1 MRVLLPYRPPYDW
14 PAITRF
20 LALRAIPGLETAT
33 NERYA
38 RVVESGG
45 QIGWMEVTNEP
56 GESALNVAIHLPK
69 GDVAPDILPRV
80 RHLFDLDTDP
90 AAVAA
95 VLARD
100 RVLAPMIE
108 ARPGLRVPGAWDGF
122 ELAVRAVLGQQ
133 ITVKAATRLAGKL
146 VDAIGAPVARPL
158 EAPDL
163 THTFPHPERFKTG
176 AIAALGMPRSRAATL
191 AGIAAASL
199 ADPLLFDGARDLD
212 SAVAHLRM
220 LPGIGEWTAQYI
232 AMRAL
237 RQSDA
242 FLAGDVAL
250 QRLLAIDGRR
260 PTAQALLARAEAWRP
275 WRAYAVLHVWT
286 SGAEAAK

>member
-1 MRVLLPYRPPYDW
+1 VRVLLPYRPPYDW
-14 PAITRF
+14 RAITRF
-20 LALRAIPGLETAT
+20 LALRAIPGLEAVTD
-33 NERYA
+33 ERYT

-45 QIGWMEVTNEP
+45 KVGWIEVTND
-56 GESALNVAIHLPK
+56 GDQSALNVAIHLPK
-69 GDVAPDILPRV
+69 GKGAANILARV
-80 RHLFDLDTDP
+80 RHLFDLDMDP
-90 AAVAA
+90 AAVAS

-100 RVLAPMIE
+100 RVLALMVE

-146 VDAIGAPVARPL
+146 VDALGAPVAEPL
-158 EAPDL
+158 GEPGL
-163 THTFPHPERFKTG
+163 THTFPHPERFETDT
-176 AIAALGMPRSRAATL
+176 IAALGMPRSRAATL
-191 AGIAAASL
+191 AGIAAASIR
-199 ADPLLFDGARDLD
+199 DPGLFDAARDLD
-212 SAVAHLRM
+212 SAVAHLRE

-237 RQSDA
+237 RKSDA

-250 QRLLAIDGRR
+250 QRLLAIGGRR
-260 PTAQALLARAEAWRP
+260 PTAQDLLTRAEAWRP

-286 SGAEAAK
+286 SGADAG

>member
-14 PAITRF
+14 EAIVRF
-20 LALRAIPGLETAT
+20 LALRAIPGLEAVTDESYT
-33 NERYA
+33 

-45 QIGWMEVTNEP
+45 KAGWIEVTNEADQ
-56 GESALNVAIHLPK
+56 SALKVTIHLPRSK
-69 GDVAPDILPRV
+69 GVPDLLARV

-90 AAVAA
+90 AAVAS

-100 RVLAPMIE
+100 RVLAPLVK

-146 VDAIGAPVARPL
+146 VDALGAPVAEPL
-158 EAPDL
+158 EAPGL
-163 THTFPHPERFKTG
+163 THTFPHPERFETNT
-176 AIAALGMPRSRAATL
+176 IAALGMPRNRAAAL
-191 AGIAAASL
+191 AGIAAATRS
-199 ADPLLFDGARDLD
+199 DSRLFDADRDLE
-212 SAVAHLRM
+212 SAVAHLRQ

-237 RQSDA
+237 RKSDA

-250 QRLLAIDGRR
+250 QRLLATEGKR
-260 PTAQALLARAEAWRP
+260 PTAQQLLAHAEAWRP

-286 SGAEAAK
+286 SGTDTA